1 MGSKGLPDALT
12 NNKQYNFDQI
22 QAGGDR
28 TRRNKKHFFSKQR
41 HLKQ

>member
-12 NNKQYNFDQI
+12 NNKQYSFDQI

-28 TRRNKKHFFSKQR
+28 TRSNKKHFFSKQR
-41 HLKQ
+41 HLKL